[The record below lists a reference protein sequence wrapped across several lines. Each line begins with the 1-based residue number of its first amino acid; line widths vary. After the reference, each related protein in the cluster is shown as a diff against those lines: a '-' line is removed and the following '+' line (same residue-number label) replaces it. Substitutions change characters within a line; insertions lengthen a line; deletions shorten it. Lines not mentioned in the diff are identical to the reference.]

1 MKYNSQSLA
10 LKEPGWWIEQ
20 LREGNDDKQVKHNMN
35 DDVNSAYDNRDMTL
49 SLSSST
55 AECLLPKWLVFIT
68 NSETRFQSKTQVIN
82 LVE

>member
-10 LKEPGWWIEQ
+10 LKEPSWWIEQ
-20 LREGNDDKQVKHNMN
+20 LREGNDDKQVKHSMN
-35 DDVNSAYDNRDMTL
+35 DDVNSAYDNRDMAP

-55 AECLLPKWLVFIT
+55 AECLRPESLVFIT
-68 NSETRFQSKTQVIN
+68 NSETRFQSKTQVID